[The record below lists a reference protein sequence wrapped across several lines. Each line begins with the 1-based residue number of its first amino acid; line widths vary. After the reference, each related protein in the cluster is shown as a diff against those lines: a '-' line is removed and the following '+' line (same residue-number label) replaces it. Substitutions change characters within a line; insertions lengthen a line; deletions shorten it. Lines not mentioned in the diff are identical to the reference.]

1 MSPEVTTNIRRLVKR
16 TYPSLETM
24 TDISRKQKGHLVEQ
38 TNFKRQS
45 GLTLIELLVVIAIV
59 AVLAGLAV
67 PSFQDQMRQQ
77 RVEGAA
83 EGLVAALQNAKAEA
97 VTSNAAI
104 GVGKSIVFTSSGSV
118 CTGAACADASNAYSD
133 WCYGLTKAGA
143 TTCDCSTANS
153 CAAGSVVSNTDYTGI
168 NVTFN
173 TSKSRKFESLRGS
186 ATAGTIRF
194 FAAGGKSLGVTT
206 TTTGRI
212 RICKDSASTLT
223 SYIDSGACP

>member
-1 MSPEVTTNIRRLVKR
+1 MSPGVVTNNRRLVNR
-16 TYPSLETM
+16 ADLSLDTM
-24 TDISRKQKGHLVEQ
+24 TDISRKQKGHLVEK
-38 TNFKRQS
+38 TNHKQQY
-45 GLTLIELLVVIAIV
+45 GLTLIELLVVIVIV
-59 AVLAGLAV
+59 AVLTGLAV

-97 VTSNAAI
+97 VTSNAD
-104 GVGKSIVFTSSGSV
+104 KRIVFTSSGSV
-118 CTGAACADASNAYSD
+118 CTGAACASASNAYSD
-133 WCYGLTKAGA
+133 WCYGLTKASD
-143 TTCDCSTANS
+143 TTCDCTTAGS
-153 CAAGSVVSNTDYTGI
+153 CAPGSVVSNTDYTGI

-173 TSKSRKFESLRGS
+173 TEKWRRFESLRGT
-186 ATAGTIRF
+186 ATSGTIRF